1 MQLLNVLLLQ
11 AGGAGTINFL
21 FLGAMLL
28 IFWLFLIRPQAKRQR
43 EQKTFQDNLERGD
56 EVVTSS
62 GILGKITKIE
72 DDIITIEIGNKA
84 HLRITRN
91 SISKEMT
98 QAIYAKTATNTKPN
112 NKDTKQEDQDSAEG
126 G

>member
-1 MQLLNVLLLQ
+1 MLLLSTLLLQ

-56 EVVTSS
+56 EIVTSS

-98 QAIYAKTATNTKPN
+98 QAIYAKTAKNTKSN

>member
-1 MQLLNVLLLQ
+1 MLYADLLLLQ
-11 AGGAGTINFL
+11 AGGGAGTINFL

-43 EQKTFQDNLERGD
+43 EQKNFQENLERGD
-56 EVVTSS
+56 QVVTSS

-72 DDIITIEIGNKA
+72 DDIITIEVASKS
-84 HLRITRN
+84 HLRITKN

-98 QAIYAKTATNTKPN
+98 EAVYAAMDKNKKSDAKDKESENKTA
-112 NKDTKQEDQDSAEG
+112 ES
-126 G
+126 